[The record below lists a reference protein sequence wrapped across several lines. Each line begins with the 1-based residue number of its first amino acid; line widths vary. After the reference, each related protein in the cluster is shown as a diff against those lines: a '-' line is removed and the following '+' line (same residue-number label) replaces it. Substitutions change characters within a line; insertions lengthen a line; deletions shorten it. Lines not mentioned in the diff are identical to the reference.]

1 MERIIGINEARPKLS
16 VLIENMDKPV
26 IITINSEP
34 KSVLLSYDQ
43 YIRLAEA
50 EKNTKRLALQLA
62 VEKARCQAHGSEI
75 NEEDISKEIR
85 AHRAAK
91 RGLPE

>member
-62 VEKARCQAHGSEI
+62 VEKARCQAQGSEI
-75 NEEDISKEIR
+75 NEEDILKEIR